1 MEPRKIRMKPRSYDE
16 ERDMRCDVA
25 KKGIQ

>member
-1 MEPRKIRMKPRSYDE
+1 MKPPKIRMKPQSYDE
-16 ERDMRCDVA
+16 GRDMRCDVA